1 MVLRRTLWGSGMD
14 GAEEMLKTLYQARLD
29 DLRQIAVE
37 RDVAKA
43 GNVEILRARLIAEL
57 VLNDFD
63 LSWEGIQNASNDDL
77 GGFLGVFGVK
87 KTGSIKTRRQRLW
100 LHLNHDPKQLTIDS
114 LQKLTRD
121 ELHALCINLEQPR
134 SGNKTDLFGRVAGVL
149 VSHENSWGK
158 IKKSL
163 KRGTTSVKLP
173 PTSAGKPS
181 HSPITQAAAAPTP
194 QPVDE
199 PETQPEHEPVQLE
212 FAEDIADSPAGSDLA
227 APMTIPSPT
236 QRASLNEL
244 MTAEEIQSLRDRIER
259 FVEQNGGK
267 WSFDDEAVLRAELLA
282 RGIPINH
289 PRVSSALAEWLAEA
303 SDQQAASSS
312 PVLPSPS
319 KHEVG
324 SEQAVLEL
332 EARNAELESSIR
344 DFLLIGEP
352 TDSDDIEAFFTSLGR
367 QGFAVDYERVRQ
379 HITAKLNEISAL
391 VEAEREAIHLGPDSW
406 REREELR
413 RLEVVRPQ
421 LLDGLDSILDACDG
435 DMVQGRLE
443 FEKLARDSGLDMR
456 LPAISGRL
464 HGLFDLQVSLN
475 ESVALNDPRIA
486 RRERIV
492 RIMQHG
498 AVHLSDS
505 AQTALNRLERN
516 IDGFEQVVEAILRKS
531 GGEYGVGEQA
541 LLIRFLEQRGYS
553 VNTAELRPR
562 IVACGGVVGVE
573 LGFISPRDVP
583 PLPSGINL
591 SESEIDAVVAELRTV
606 IRQFDRPEL
615 PLEDDEAIE
624 EMRLGQAVV
633 EASETLD
640 RVKDNLERAD
650 ALLSQLDLTSD
661 H

>member
-1 MVLRRTLWGSGMD
+1 MVLCRTLWGSGMD
-14 GAEEMLKTLYQARLD
+14 ETEGMLKTLYQARLD
-29 DLRQIAVE
+29 NLRQIAVE

-43 GNVEILRARLIAEL
+43 GNVEKLRARLIAEL
-57 VLNDFD
+57 VLSDFD
-63 LSWEGIQNASNDDL
+63 LSWEGIQNASNGDL
-77 GGFLGVFGVK
+77 GGFLGIFGVK
-87 KTGSIKTRRQRLW
+87 KTGSIKVRRQRLW

-114 LQKLTRD
+114 LQKMTRD
-121 ELHALCINLEQPR
+121 ELHALCINLEMPR
-134 SGNKTDLFGRVAGVL
+134 SGNKTDLFSRVAGVL

-163 KRGTTSVKLP
+163 KRGTTTTKLP
-173 PTSAGKPS
+173 SASVAKPS
-181 HSPITQAAAAPTP
+181 SQAVFIPADDWAEAL
-194 QPVDE
+194 
-199 PETQPEHEPVQLE
+199 QLDNAGE
-212 FAEDIADSPAGSDLA
+212 MAESPAVTELA
-227 APMTIPSPT
+227 TPMTMPSST

-244 MTAEEIQSLRDRIER
+244 MTAEEIQSLRDRIEQ
-259 FVEQNGGK
+259 FVEQNSGD
-267 WSFDDEAVLRAELLA
+267 WSFEDEAVLRSELLA
-282 RGIPINH
+282 HGIPINH

-312 PVLPSPS
+312 SVLPSPS

-344 DFLLIGEP
+344 DFLLIGHSE
-352 TDSDDIEAFFTSLGR
+352 DSDDLEAFFSSLGR
-367 QGFAVDYERVRQ
+367 QGFAVEFGMVQQ
-379 HITAKLNEISAL
+379 HITTKLSEISAL
-391 VEAEREAIHLGPDSW
+391 VESEREAVHLGPDSW
-406 REREELR
+406 REREEIR
-413 RLEVVRPQ
+413 RLEGVRPQ
-421 LLDGLDSILDACDG
+421 LLDGLDSILDACAG

-443 FEKLARDSGLDMR
+443 FEKLARDCGLDMR
-456 LPAISGRL
+456 LPAVSGRL

-475 ESVALNDPRIA
+475 ESAALNDPRIA

-505 AQTALNRLERN
+505 AQVALNRLERN

-562 IVACGGVVGVE
+562 IVACGGVIGVE

-591 SESEIDAVVAELRTV
+591 SETEIDAVVAELRSV

-615 PLEDDEAIE
+615 PLEDVEAIE
-624 EMRLGQAVV
+624 EMRLGEAVV

-640 RVKDNLERAD
+640 RVKNNLERAD
-650 ALLSQLDLTSD
+650 ALLSKLDLTSESQ
-661 H
+661 

>member
-1 MVLRRTLWGSGMD
+1 MVLCRTLWGSGMD
-14 GAEEMLKTLYQARLD
+14 ETEGMLKTLYQARLD
-29 DLRQIAVE
+29 NLRQIAVE
-37 RDVAKA
+37 RDVAKV
-43 GNVEILRARLIAEL
+43 GNVEKLRARLIAEL
-57 VLNDFD
+57 VLSDFD

-77 GGFLGVFGVK
+77 GGFLGIFGVK
-87 KTGSIKTRRQRLW
+87 KTGSIKVRRQRLW
-100 LHLNHDPKQLTIDS
+100 LHLNHDPKQLTIDY
-114 LQKLTRD
+114 LQKMTRD
-121 ELHALCINLEQPR
+121 ELHALCINLELPR
-134 SGNKTDLFGRVAGVL
+134 SGNKTDLFSRVAGVL

-163 KRGTTSVKLP
+163 KRGTTTTKLP
-173 PTSAGKPS
+173 STSAAKPS
-181 HSPITQAAAAPTP
+181 SQAVPIPAP
-194 QPVDE
+194 E
-199 PETQPEHEPVQLE
+199 PSQLDHAGE
-212 FAEDIADSPAGSDLA
+212 MAESPAVTELV
-227 APMTIPSPT
+227 APMTMPSST

-244 MTAEEIQSLRDRIER
+244 MTAEEIQSLRDRIEQ
-259 FVEQNGGK
+259 FVEQNSGD
-267 WSFDDEAVLRAELLA
+267 WSFEDEAVLRSELLA
-282 RGIPINH
+282 HGIPINH

-303 SDQQAASSS
+303 SDQQVASSS
-312 PVLPSPS
+312 SVLPSPS

-344 DFLLIGEP
+344 DFLLIGHSE
-352 TDSDDIEAFFTSLGR
+352 DSDDLDSFFSSLGR
-367 QGFAVDYERVRQ
+367 QGFAVEFGMVRQ
-379 HITAKLNEISAL
+379 HITTKLSEISAL
-391 VEAEREAIHLGPDSW
+391 VEAEREAVHLGPDSW
-406 REREELR
+406 REREEIR
-413 RLEVVRPQ
+413 RLEGVRPQ
-421 LLDGLDSILDACDG
+421 LLDGLDSILDACAG

-443 FEKLARDSGLDMR
+443 FEKLARESGLDMR
-456 LPAISGRL
+456 LPAVSGRL

-475 ESVALNDPRIA
+475 ESAALNDPRIA

-505 AQTALNRLERN
+505 AQVALNRLERY

-562 IVACGGVVGVE
+562 IVACGGVIGVE

-591 SESEIDAVVAELRTV
+591 SDTEIDAVVAELRSV
-606 IRQFDRPEL
+606 IRQFDRPDL
-615 PLEDDEAIE
+615 PLEDVEAKE
-624 EMRLGQAVV
+624 EIRLGEAVV

-640 RVKDNLERAD
+640 RVKNNLERAD
-650 ALLSQLDLTSD
+650 ALLSKLDLTSESN
-661 H
+661 

>member
-1 MVLRRTLWGSGMD
+1 MD
-14 GAEEMLKTLYQARLD
+14 ETEGMLKTLYQARLD
-29 DLRQIAVE
+29 NLRQIAVE
-37 RDVAKA
+37 RDVAKV
-43 GNVEILRARLIAEL
+43 GNVEKLRARLIAEL
-57 VLNDFD
+57 VLSDFD

-77 GGFLGVFGVK
+77 GGFLGIFGVK
-87 KTGSIKTRRQRLW
+87 KTGSIKVRRQRLW

-114 LQKLTRD
+114 LQKMTRD
-121 ELHALCINLEQPR
+121 ELHALCINLELPR

-163 KRGTTSVKLP
+163 KRGTTTTKLP
-173 PTSAGKPS
+173 SASAAKPS
-181 HSPITQAAAAPTP
+181 SQAVPIPAP
-194 QPVDE
+194 E
-199 PETQPEHEPVQLE
+199 PLQLDH
-212 FAEDIADSPAGSDLA
+212 AEEMAESPAVAELV
-227 APMTIPSPT
+227 APMTMPSST

-244 MTAEEIQSLRDRIER
+244 MTAEEIQSLRDRIEQ
-259 FVEQNGGK
+259 FVEQNSGD
-267 WSFDDEAVLRAELLA
+267 WSFEDEAVLRSELLA
-282 RGIPINH
+282 HGIPINH

-303 SDQQAASSS
+303 SDQQVASSS
-312 PVLPSPS
+312 SVLPSPS

-344 DFLLIGEP
+344 DFLLIGHSE
-352 TDSDDIEAFFTSLGR
+352 DSDDLESFFSSLGR
-367 QGFAVDYERVRQ
+367 QGFAVEFGMVRQ
-379 HITAKLNEISAL
+379 HITTKLSEISAL
-391 VEAEREAIHLGPDSW
+391 VEAEREAVHLGPDSW
-406 REREELR
+406 REREEIR
-413 RLEVVRPQ
+413 RLEGVRPQ
-421 LLDGLDSILDACDG
+421 LLDGLDSILDACAG
-435 DMVQGRLE
+435 NMVQGRLE
-443 FEKLARDSGLDMR
+443 FEKLARESGLDMR
-456 LPAISGRL
+456 LPAVSGRL

-475 ESVALNDPRIA
+475 ESAALNDPRIA

-505 AQTALNRLERN
+505 AQVALNRLERN

-562 IVACGGVVGVE
+562 IVACGGVIGVE

-591 SESEIDAVVAELRTV
+591 SETEIDAVVAELRSV

-615 PLEDDEAIE
+615 PLEDVEAKE
-624 EMRLGQAVV
+624 EIRLGEAVV

-640 RVKDNLERAD
+640 RVKNNLERAD
-650 ALLSQLDLTSD
+650 ALLSKLDLTSESN
-661 H
+661 

>member
-1 MVLRRTLWGSGMD
+1 MVLCRTLWGSGMD
-14 GAEEMLKTLYQARLD
+14 ETEGMLKTLYQARLD
-29 DLRQIAVE
+29 NLRQIAVE
-37 RDVAKA
+37 RDVAKV
-43 GNVEILRARLIAEL
+43 GNVEKLRARLIAEL
-57 VLNDFD
+57 VLSDFD
-63 LSWEGIQNASNDDL
+63 LSWEGIQNSSNDDL
-77 GGFLGVFGVK
+77 GGFLGIFGVK
-87 KTGSIKTRRQRLW
+87 KTGSIKVRRQRLW

-114 LQKLTRD
+114 LQKMTRD
-121 ELHALCINLEQPR
+121 ELHALCINLELPR
-134 SGNKTDLFGRVAGVL
+134 SGNKTDLFSRVAGVL

-163 KRGTTSVKLP
+163 KRGTTTTTLP
-173 PTSAGKPS
+173 SASAAKPS
-181 HSPITQAAAAPTP
+181 SQAVPIPAP
-194 QPVDE
+194 E
-199 PETQPEHEPVQLE
+199 PLQLDH
-212 FAEDIADSPAGSDLA
+212 AEEMAESPAVAELV
-227 APMTIPSPT
+227 APMTMPSST

-244 MTAEEIQSLRDRIER
+244 MTAEEIQSLRDRIEQ
-259 FVEQNGGK
+259 FVEQNSGD
-267 WSFDDEAVLRAELLA
+267 WSFEDEAVLRSELLA
-282 RGIPINH
+282 LGIPINH

-303 SDQQAASSS
+303 SDQQVASSS
-312 PVLPSPS
+312 SVLPSPS

-344 DFLLIGEP
+344 DFLLIGHSE
-352 TDSDDIEAFFTSLGR
+352 DSDDLESFFSSLGR
-367 QGFAVDYERVRQ
+367 QGFAVEFGMVRQ
-379 HITAKLNEISAL
+379 HITTKLSEISAL
-391 VEAEREAIHLGPDSW
+391 VEAEREAVHLGPDSW
-406 REREELR
+406 REREEIR
-413 RLEVVRPQ
+413 RLEGVRPQ
-421 LLDGLDSILDACDG
+421 LLDGLDSILDACAG

-443 FEKLARDSGLDMR
+443 FEKLARDCGLDMR
-456 LPAISGRL
+456 LPAVSGRL

-475 ESVALNDPRIA
+475 ESAALNDPRIA

-562 IVACGGVVGVE
+562 IVACGGVIGVE

-591 SESEIDAVVAELRTV
+591 SETEIDAVVAELRSV

-615 PLEDDEAIE
+615 PLEDVEAKE
-624 EMRLGQAVV
+624 EIRLGQAVV

-640 RVKDNLERAD
+640 RVKNNLERAD
-650 ALLSQLDLTSD
+650 ALLSKLDLTSESN
-661 H
+661 

>member
-1 MVLRRTLWGSGMD
+1 MVLCRTLWGSGMD
-14 GAEEMLKTLYQARLD
+14 ETEGMLKTLYQARLD
-29 DLRQIAVE
+29 NLRQIAVE
-37 RDVAKA
+37 RDVAKV
-43 GNVEILRARLIAEL
+43 GNVEKLRARLIAEL
-57 VLNDFD
+57 VLSDFD

-77 GGFLGVFGVK
+77 GGFLGIFGVK
-87 KTGSIKTRRQRLW
+87 KTGSIKVRRQRLW

-114 LQKLTRD
+114 LQKMTRD
-121 ELHALCINLEQPR
+121 ELHALCINLELPR

-163 KRGTTSVKLP
+163 KRGTTTTKLP
-173 PTSAGKPS
+173 SASAAKPS
-181 HSPITQAAAAPTP
+181 SQAVPIPAP
-194 QPVDE
+194 E
-199 PETQPEHEPVQLE
+199 PLQLDH
-212 FAEDIADSPAGSDLA
+212 AEEMAESPAVAELV
-227 APMTIPSPT
+227 APMTMPSST

-244 MTAEEIQSLRDRIER
+244 MTAEEIQSLRDRIEQ
-259 FVEQNGGK
+259 FVEQNSGD
-267 WSFDDEAVLRAELLA
+267 WSFEDEAVLRSELLA
-282 RGIPINH
+282 HGIPINH

-303 SDQQAASSS
+303 SDQQVASSS
-312 PVLPSPS
+312 SVLPSPS

-344 DFLLIGEP
+344 DFLLIGHSE
-352 TDSDDIEAFFTSLGR
+352 DSDDLESFFSSLGR
-367 QGFAVDYERVRQ
+367 QGFAVEFGMVRQ
-379 HITAKLNEISAL
+379 HITTKLSEISAL
-391 VEAEREAIHLGPDSW
+391 VEAEREAVHLGPDSW
-406 REREELR
+406 REREEIR
-413 RLEVVRPQ
+413 RLEGVRPQ
-421 LLDGLDSILDACDG
+421 LLDGLDSILDACAG
-435 DMVQGRLE
+435 NMVQGRLE
-443 FEKLARDSGLDMR
+443 FEKLARESGLDMR
-456 LPAISGRL
+456 LPAVSGRL

-475 ESVALNDPRIA
+475 ESAALNDPRIA

-505 AQTALNRLERN
+505 AQVALNRLERN

-562 IVACGGVVGVE
+562 IVACGGVIGVE

-591 SESEIDAVVAELRTV
+591 SETEIDAVVAELRSV

-615 PLEDDEAIE
+615 PLEDVEAKE
-624 EMRLGQAVV
+624 EIRLGQAVV

-640 RVKDNLERAD
+640 RVKNNLERAD
-650 ALLSQLDLTSD
+650 ALLSKLDLTSESN
-661 H
+661 

>member
-1 MVLRRTLWGSGMD
+1 MVLCRTLWGSGMD
-14 GAEEMLKTLYQARLD
+14 ETEGMLKTLYQARLD
-29 DLRQIAVE
+29 NLRQIAVE
-37 RDVAKA
+37 RDVAKV
-43 GNVEILRARLIAEL
+43 GNVEKLRARLIAEL
-57 VLNDFD
+57 VLSDFD

-77 GGFLGVFGVK
+77 GGFLGIFGVK
-87 KTGSIKTRRQRLW
+87 KTGSIKVRRQRLW

-114 LQKLTRD
+114 LQKMTRD
-121 ELHALCINLEQPR
+121 ELHALCINLELPR

-163 KRGTTSVKLP
+163 KRGTTTTKLP
-173 PTSAGKPS
+173 SASAAKPS
-181 HSPITQAAAAPTP
+181 SQAVPIPAP
-194 QPVDE
+194 E
-199 PETQPEHEPVQLE
+199 PLQLDH
-212 FAEDIADSPAGSDLA
+212 AEEMAESPAVAELV
-227 APMTIPSPT
+227 APMTMPSST

-244 MTAEEIQSLRDRIER
+244 MTAEEIQSLRDRIEQ
-259 FVEQNGGK
+259 FVEQNSGD
-267 WSFDDEAVLRAELLA
+267 WSFEDEAVLRSELLA
-282 RGIPINH
+282 HGIPINH

-303 SDQQAASSS
+303 SDQQVASSS
-312 PVLPSPS
+312 SVLPSPS

-344 DFLLIGEP
+344 DFLLIGHSE
-352 TDSDDIEAFFTSLGR
+352 DSDDLESFFSSLGR
-367 QGFAVDYERVRQ
+367 QGFAVEFGMVRQ
-379 HITAKLNEISAL
+379 HITTKLSEISAL
-391 VEAEREAIHLGPDSW
+391 VEAEREAVHLGPDSW
-406 REREELR
+406 REREEIR
-413 RLEVVRPQ
+413 RLEGVRPQ
-421 LLDGLDSILDACDG
+421 LLDGLDSILDACAG

-443 FEKLARDSGLDMR
+443 FEKLARDCGLDMR
-456 LPAISGRL
+456 LPAVSGRL

-475 ESVALNDPRIA
+475 ESAALNDPRIA

-505 AQTALNRLERN
+505 AQVALNRLERN

-562 IVACGGVVGVE
+562 IVACGGVIGVE

-591 SESEIDAVVAELRTV
+591 SETEIDAVVAELRSV

-615 PLEDDEAIE
+615 PLEDVEAKE

-640 RVKDNLERAD
+640 RVKNNLERAD
-650 ALLSQLDLTSD
+650 ALLSKLDLTSESN
-661 H
+661 

>member
-1 MVLRRTLWGSGMD
+1 MVLCRTLWGSGMD
-14 GAEEMLKTLYQARLD
+14 ETEGMLKTLYQARLD
-29 DLRQIAVE
+29 NLRQIAVE
-37 RDVAKA
+37 RDVAKV
-43 GNVEILRARLIAEL
+43 GNVEKLRARLIAEL
-57 VLNDFD
+57 VLSDFD

-77 GGFLGVFGVK
+77 GGFLGIFGVK
-87 KTGSIKTRRQRLW
+87 KTGSIKVRRQRLW

-114 LQKLTRD
+114 LQKMTRD
-121 ELHALCINLEQPR
+121 ELHALCINLELPR
-134 SGNKTDLFGRVAGVL
+134 SGNKTDLFSRVAGVL

-163 KRGTTSVKLP
+163 KRGTTTIKLP
-173 PTSAGKPS
+173 SASAAKPS
-181 HSPITQAAAAPTP
+181 SQAVPIPAP
-194 QPVDE
+194 E
-199 PETQPEHEPVQLE
+199 PLQLDH
-212 FAEDIADSPAGSDLA
+212 AEEMAESPAVAELV
-227 APMTIPSPT
+227 APMTMPSST

-244 MTAEEIQSLRDRIER
+244 MTAEEIQSLRDRIEQ
-259 FVEQNGGK
+259 FVEQNSGD
-267 WSFDDEAVLRAELLA
+267 WSFEDEAVLRSELLA
-282 RGIPINH
+282 HGIPINH

-303 SDQQAASSS
+303 SDQQVASSS
-312 PVLPSPS
+312 SVLPSPS

-344 DFLLIGEP
+344 DFLLIGHSE
-352 TDSDDIEAFFTSLGR
+352 DSDDLESFFSSLGR
-367 QGFAVDYERVRQ
+367 QGFAVEFSMVRQ
-379 HITAKLNEISAL
+379 HITTKLSEISAL
-391 VEAEREAIHLGPDSW
+391 VEAEREAVHLGPDSW
-406 REREELR
+406 REREEIR
-413 RLEVVRPQ
+413 RLEGVRPQ
-421 LLDGLDSILDACDG
+421 LLDGLDSILDACAG
-435 DMVQGRLE
+435 NMVQGRLE
-443 FEKLARDSGLDMR
+443 FEKLARESGLDMR
-456 LPAISGRL
+456 LPAVSGRL

-475 ESVALNDPRIA
+475 ESAALNDPRIA

-505 AQTALNRLERN
+505 AQVALNRLERN

-562 IVACGGVVGVE
+562 IVACGGVIGVE

-591 SESEIDAVVAELRTV
+591 SETEIDAVVAELRSV

-615 PLEDDEAIE
+615 PLEDVEAKE
-624 EMRLGQAVV
+624 EIRLGEAVV

-640 RVKDNLERAD
+640 RVKNNLERAD
-650 ALLSQLDLTSD
+650 ALLSKLDLTSESN
-661 H
+661 

>member
-1 MVLRRTLWGSGMD
+1 MVLCRTLWGSGMD
-14 GAEEMLKTLYQARLD
+14 ETEGMLKTLYQARLD
-29 DLRQIAVE
+29 NLRQIAVE
-37 RDVAKA
+37 RDVAKV
-43 GNVEILRARLIAEL
+43 GNVEKLRARLIAEL
-57 VLNDFD
+57 VLSDFD

-77 GGFLGVFGVK
+77 GGFLGIFGVK
-87 KTGSIKTRRQRLW
+87 KTGSIKVRRQRLW

-114 LQKLTRD
+114 LQKMTRD
-121 ELHALCINLEQPR
+121 ELHALCINLELPR

-163 KRGTTSVKLP
+163 KRGTTTTKLP
-173 PTSAGKPS
+173 SASAAKPS
-181 HSPITQAAAAPTP
+181 SQAIPIPAP
-194 QPVDE
+194 E
-199 PETQPEHEPVQLE
+199 PLQLDH
-212 FAEDIADSPAGSDLA
+212 AEEMAESPAVAELV
-227 APMTIPSPT
+227 APMTMPSST

-244 MTAEEIQSLRDRIER
+244 MTAEEIQSLRDRIEQ
-259 FVEQNGGK
+259 FVEQNSGD
-267 WSFDDEAVLRAELLA
+267 WSFEDEAVLRSELLA
-282 RGIPINH
+282 LGIPINH

-303 SDQQAASSS
+303 SDQQVASSS
-312 PVLPSPS
+312 SVLPSPS

-344 DFLLIGEP
+344 DFLLIGHSE
-352 TDSDDIEAFFTSLGR
+352 DSDDLESFFSSLGR
-367 QGFAVDYERVRQ
+367 QGFAVEFGMVRQ
-379 HITAKLNEISAL
+379 HITTKLSEISAL
-391 VEAEREAIHLGPDSW
+391 VEAEREAVHLGPDSW
-406 REREELR
+406 REREEIR
-413 RLEVVRPQ
+413 RLEGVRPQ
-421 LLDGLDSILDACDG
+421 LLDGLDSILDACAG

-443 FEKLARDSGLDMR
+443 FEKLARDCGLDMR
-456 LPAISGRL
+456 LPAVSGRL

-475 ESVALNDPRIA
+475 ESAALNDPRIA

-531 GGEYGVGEQA
+531 DGEYGVGEQA

-562 IVACGGVVGVE
+562 IVACGGVIGVE

-591 SESEIDAVVAELRTV
+591 SETEIDAVVAELRSV

-615 PLEDDEAIE
+615 PLEDVEAKE
-624 EMRLGQAVV
+624 EIRLGQAVV

-640 RVKDNLERAD
+640 RVKNNLERAD
-650 ALLSQLDLTSD
+650 ALLSKLDLTSESN
-661 H
+661 

>member
-1 MVLRRTLWGSGMD
+1 MVLCRTLWGSGMD
-14 GAEEMLKTLYQARLD
+14 ETEGMLKTLYQARLD
-29 DLRQIAVE
+29 NLRQIAVE

-43 GNVEILRARLIAEL
+43 GNVEKLRARLIAEL
-57 VLNDFD
+57 VLSDFD

-77 GGFLGVFGVK
+77 GGFLGIFGVK
-87 KTGSIKTRRQRLW
+87 KTGSIKVRRQRLW

-114 LQKLTRD
+114 LQKMTRD
-121 ELHALCINLEQPR
+121 ELHALCINLELPR
-134 SGNKTDLFGRVAGVL
+134 SGNKTDLFSRVAGVL

-163 KRGTTSVKLP
+163 KRGTTTTKLP
-173 PTSAGKPS
+173 STSAVKPS
-181 HSPITQAAAAPTP
+181 SQAVPIPTP
-194 QPVDE
+194 E
-199 PETQPEHEPVQLE
+199 PLQLDNAGE
-212 FAEDIADSPAGSDLA
+212 MAESPAVTELA
-227 APMTIPSPT
+227 TPMTMPSST

-244 MTAEEIQSLRDRIER
+244 MTAEEIQSLRDRIEQ
-259 FVEQNGGK
+259 FVEQNSGD
-267 WSFDDEAVLRAELLA
+267 WSFEDEAVLRSELLA
-282 RGIPINH
+282 HGIPINH

-303 SDQQAASSS
+303 SDQQAASGSS
-312 PVLPSPS
+312 VLPSPS

-344 DFLLIGEP
+344 DFLLIGHSE
-352 TDSDDIEAFFTSLGR
+352 DSDDLEAFFSSLGR
-367 QGFAVDYERVRQ
+367 QGFAVEFGMVQQ
-379 HITAKLNEISAL
+379 HITTKLSEISAL
-391 VEAEREAIHLGPDSW
+391 VESEREAVHLGPDSW
-406 REREELR
+406 REREEIR
-413 RLEVVRPQ
+413 RLEGVRPQ
-421 LLDGLDSILDACDG
+421 LLDGLDSILDACAG

-443 FEKLARDSGLDMR
+443 FEKLARDCGLDMR
-456 LPAISGRL
+456 LPAVSGRL

-475 ESVALNDPRIA
+475 ESAALNDPRIA

-505 AQTALNRLERN
+505 AQAALNRLERN

-562 IVACGGVVGVE
+562 IVACGGVIGVE

-591 SESEIDAVVAELRTV
+591 SETEIDAVVAELRSV

-615 PLEDDEAIE
+615 PLEDVEAKE
-624 EMRLGQAVV
+624 EMRLGEAVV

-640 RVKDNLERAD
+640 RVKNNLERAD
-650 ALLSQLDLTSD
+650 ALLSKLDLTSES
-661 H
+661 

>member
-1 MVLRRTLWGSGMD
+1 MVLCRTLWGSGMD
-14 GAEEMLKTLYQARLD
+14 ETEGMLKTLYQARLD
-29 DLRQIAVE
+29 NLRQIAVE

-43 GNVEILRARLIAEL
+43 GNVEKLRARLIAEL
-57 VLNDFD
+57 VLSDFD

-77 GGFLGVFGVK
+77 GGFLGIFGVK
-87 KTGSIKTRRQRLW
+87 KTGSIKVRRQRLW

-114 LQKLTRD
+114 LQKMTRD
-121 ELHALCINLEQPR
+121 ELHALCINLELPR

-163 KRGTTSVKLP
+163 KRGTTTIKLP
-173 PTSAGKPS
+173 SASAAKPS
-181 HSPITQAAAAPTP
+181 SQAVPIPAP
-194 QPVDE
+194 E
-199 PETQPEHEPVQLE
+199 PLQLDH
-212 FAEDIADSPAGSDLA
+212 AEEMAESPAVAELV
-227 APMTIPSPT
+227 APMTMPSST

-244 MTAEEIQSLRDRIER
+244 MTAEEIQSLRDRIEQ
-259 FVEQNGGK
+259 FVEQNSGD
-267 WSFDDEAVLRAELLA
+267 WSFEDEAVLRSELLA
-282 RGIPINH
+282 HGIPINH

-303 SDQQAASSS
+303 SDQQVASSS
-312 PVLPSPS
+312 SVLPSPS

-344 DFLLIGEP
+344 DFLLIGHSE
-352 TDSDDIEAFFTSLGR
+352 DSDDLESFFSSLGR
-367 QGFAVDYERVRQ
+367 QGFAVEFSMVRQ
-379 HITAKLNEISAL
+379 HITTKLSEISAL
-391 VEAEREAIHLGPDSW
+391 VEAEREAVHLGPDSW
-406 REREELR
+406 REREEIR
-413 RLEVVRPQ
+413 RLEGVRPQ
-421 LLDGLDSILDACDG
+421 LLDGLDSILDACAG
-435 DMVQGRLE
+435 NMVQGRLE
-443 FEKLARDSGLDMR
+443 FEKLARESGLDMR
-456 LPAISGRL
+456 LPAVSGRL

-475 ESVALNDPRIA
+475 ESAALNDPRIA

-505 AQTALNRLERN
+505 AQVALNRLERN

-562 IVACGGVVGVE
+562 IVACGGVIGVE

-591 SESEIDAVVAELRTV
+591 SETEIDAVVAELRSV

-615 PLEDDEAIE
+615 PLEDVEAKE
-624 EMRLGQAVV
+624 EIRLGEAVV

-640 RVKDNLERAD
+640 RVKNNLERAD
-650 ALLSQLDLTSD
+650 ALLSKLDLTSESN
-661 H
+661 

>member
-1 MVLRRTLWGSGMD
+1 MVLCRTLWGSGMD
-14 GAEEMLKTLYQARLD
+14 ETEGMLKTLYQARLD
-29 DLRQIAVE
+29 NLRQIAVE
-37 RDVAKA
+37 RDVAKV
-43 GNVEILRARLIAEL
+43 GNVEKLRARLIAEL
-57 VLNDFD
+57 VLSDFD

-77 GGFLGVFGVK
+77 GGFLGIFGVK
-87 KTGSIKTRRQRLW
+87 KTGSIKVRRQRLW

-114 LQKLTRD
+114 LQKMTRD
-121 ELHALCINLEQPR
+121 ELHALCINLELPR

-163 KRGTTSVKLP
+163 KRGTTTTKLP
-173 PTSAGKPS
+173 SASAAKPS
-181 HSPITQAAAAPTP
+181 SQAVPIPAP
-194 QPVDE
+194 E
-199 PETQPEHEPVQLE
+199 PLQLDH
-212 FAEDIADSPAGSDLA
+212 AEEMAESPAVAELV
-227 APMTIPSPT
+227 APMTMPSST

-244 MTAEEIQSLRDRIER
+244 MTAEEIQSLRDRIEQ
-259 FVEQNGGK
+259 FVEQNSGD
-267 WSFDDEAVLRAELLA
+267 WSFEDEAVLRSELLA
-282 RGIPINH
+282 LGIPINH

-303 SDQQAASSS
+303 SDQQVASSS
-312 PVLPSPS
+312 SVLPSPS

-344 DFLLIGEP
+344 DFLLIGHSE
-352 TDSDDIEAFFTSLGR
+352 DSDDLESFFSSLGR
-367 QGFAVDYERVRQ
+367 QGFAVEFGMVRQ
-379 HITAKLNEISAL
+379 HITTKLSEISAL
-391 VEAEREAIHLGPDSW
+391 VEAEREAVHLGPDSW
-406 REREELR
+406 REREEIR
-413 RLEVVRPQ
+413 RLEGVRPQ
-421 LLDGLDSILDACDG
+421 LLDGLDSILDACAG

-443 FEKLARDSGLDMR
+443 FEKLARDCGLDMR
-456 LPAISGRL
+456 LPAVSGRL

-475 ESVALNDPRIA
+475 ESAALNDPRIA

-562 IVACGGVVGVE
+562 IVACGGVIGVE

-591 SESEIDAVVAELRTV
+591 SETEIDAVVAELRSV

-615 PLEDDEAIE
+615 PLEDVEAKE
-624 EMRLGQAVV
+624 EIRLGQAVV

-640 RVKDNLERAD
+640 RVKNNLERAD
-650 ALLSQLDLTSD
+650 ALLSKLDLTSESN
-661 H
+661 

>member
-1 MVLRRTLWGSGMD
+1 MVLCRTLWGSGMD
-14 GAEEMLKTLYQARLD
+14 ETEGMLKTLYQARLD
-29 DLRQIAVE
+29 NLRQIAVE

-43 GNVEILRARLIAEL
+43 GNVEKLRARLIAEL
-57 VLNDFD
+57 VLSDFD

-77 GGFLGVFGVK
+77 GGFLGIFGVK
-87 KTGSIKTRRQRLW
+87 KTGSIKVRRQRLW

-114 LQKLTRD
+114 LQKMTRD
-121 ELHALCINLEQPR
+121 ELHALCINLELPR

-163 KRGTTSVKLP
+163 KRGTTTTKLP
-173 PTSAGKPS
+173 SASTAKPS
-181 HSPITQAAAAPTP
+181 SQAVPIPAP
-194 QPVDE
+194 E
-199 PETQPEHEPVQLE
+199 PLQLDY
-212 FAEDIADSPAGSDLA
+212 AEEMAESPAVAELV
-227 APMTIPSPT
+227 APMTMPSST

-244 MTAEEIQSLRDRIER
+244 MTAEEIQSLRDRIEQ
-259 FVEQNGGK
+259 FVEQNSGD
-267 WSFDDEAVLRAELLA
+267 WSFEDEAVLRSELLA
-282 RGIPINH
+282 HGIPINH

-303 SDQQAASSS
+303 SDQQVASSS
-312 PVLPSPS
+312 SVLPSPS

-344 DFLLIGEP
+344 DFLLIGHSE
-352 TDSDDIEAFFTSLGR
+352 DSDDLESFFSSLGR
-367 QGFAVDYERVRQ
+367 QGFAVEFGMVRQ
-379 HITAKLNEISAL
+379 HITTKLSEISTL
-391 VEAEREAIHLGPDSW
+391 VEAEREAVHLGPDSW
-406 REREELR
+406 RAREEIR
-413 RLEVVRPQ
+413 RLEGVRPQ
-421 LLDGLDSILDACDG
+421 LLDGLDSILDACAG

-443 FEKLARDSGLDMR
+443 FEKLARESGLDMR
-456 LPAISGRL
+456 LPAVSGRL

-475 ESVALNDPRIA
+475 ESAALNDPRIA

-505 AQTALNRLERN
+505 AQVALNRLERN

-562 IVACGGVVGVE
+562 IVACGGVIGVE
-573 LGFISPRDVP
+573 LGFISPRGVP

-591 SESEIDAVVAELRTV
+591 SETEIDAVVAELRSV

-615 PLEDDEAIE
+615 PLEDVEAKE
-624 EMRLGQAVV
+624 EIRLGEAVV

-640 RVKDNLERAD
+640 RVKNNLERAD
-650 ALLSQLDLTSD
+650 ALLSKLDLTSESN
-661 H
+661 